1 MILTCPACAT
11 SYFIPDDAV
20 GPQGRKV
27 RCQSCGE
34 VWRATPDEPLE
45 LILTPEAT
53 PAAQPAPQEPEPE
66 AASLAETPAPELPR
80 AFRARAE
87 RQKKLRRAAAQ
98 GEVWAALAAVF
109 IGLVVAAFVFRVE
122 IVRAFPRAASAYAM
136 VGAPVNVVGLDFE
149 ALTAKSA
156 PNRPGMVL
164 VSGAVR
170 NVRDAEIVS
179 PPIRVALLD
188 AQGAEVGFKIV
199 RIDGPPVLPGKVQG
213 FAALIPD
220 PGGHGAGIGVDFA
233 PAPPARAKASIGNG
247 EKPATPPGAD
257 HAPSPAASPAAPA
270 GQAGQAAAHGLRSAT
285 APGADTSHAPPV
297 EARPANAAPAKAT
310 VGKATVDKP
319 RGKAVSASHHG

>member
-11 SYFIPDDAV
+11 SYFIRDDAV
-20 GPQGRKV
+20 GPEGRKV

-45 LILTPEAT
+45 LTLTPEA
-53 PAAQPAPQEPEPE
+53 APSAPVASASSPEPEPE

-87 RQKKLRRAAAQ
+87 RQKKLRRAAAH
-98 GEVWAALAAVF
+98 GVVWAGLAAVF
-109 IGLVVAAFVFRVE
+109 IGLIAAAFVFRVQ
-122 IVRAFPRAASAYAM
+122 IVQAFPRAASAYAM

-170 NVRDAEIVS
+170 NVRDAEIVA

-188 AQGAEVGFKIV
+188 AQGAEVGSKIV
-199 RIDGPPVLPGKVQG
+199 RMDGPPVLPGKVQG

-233 PAPPARAKASIGNG
+233 PAPPAPAKPSGDHGPA
-247 EKPATPPGAD
+247 PATRPAPP
-257 HAPSPAASPAAPA
+257 SAAPA
-270 GQAGQAAAHGLRSAT
+270 GEAAASHGLRSAT
-285 APGADTSHAPPV
+285 APGADTPHAAPV
-297 EARPANAAPAKAT
+297 EARPAGAAADTPA
-310 VGKATVDKP
+310 VDKSH
-319 RGKAVSASHHG
+319 GQAVSASHHG

>member
-11 SYFIPDDAV
+11 SYFIRDDAV

-45 LILTPEAT
+45 LTLTPEAAPSAPVA
-53 PAAQPAPQEPEPE
+53 PASSPEPEPE

-98 GEVWAALAAVF
+98 GVVWAGLAAVF
-109 IGLVVAAFVFRVE
+109 IGLIAAAFVFRVQ
-122 IVRAFPRAASAYAM
+122 IVQAFPRAASAYAM
-136 VGAPVNVVGLDFE
+136 IGAPVNVVGLDFE

-170 NVRDAEIVS
+170 NVRDAEIVA

-188 AQGAEVGFKIV
+188 AQGAEVGSKIV
-199 RIDGPPVLPGKVQG
+199 KMDGPPVLPGKVQG

-233 PAPPARAKASIGNG
+233 PAPPAPAKPSGDHG
-247 EKPATPPGAD
+247 PAPAIRPAPP
-257 HAPSPAASPAAPA
+257 SAAPA
-270 GQAGQAAAHGLRSAT
+270 GEAAASHGLRSAT
-285 APGADTSHAPPV
+285 APGADTPHAAPV
-297 EARPANAAPAKAT
+297 EARPAGAAADTPA
-310 VGKATVDKP
+310 VDKSH
-319 RGKAVSASHHG
+319 GQAVSASHHG